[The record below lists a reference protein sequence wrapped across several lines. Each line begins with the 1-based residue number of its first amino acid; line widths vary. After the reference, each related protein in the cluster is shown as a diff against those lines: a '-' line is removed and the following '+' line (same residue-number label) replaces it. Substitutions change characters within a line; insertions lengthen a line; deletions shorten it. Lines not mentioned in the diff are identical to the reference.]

1 MPINMP
7 SRHDSKHTSLAQTH
21 PYSAQCSHTPVIPR
35 PVPDSK
41 RGCRLSN
48 TLSVHL
54 SLPGLP
60 VEQGLHF
67 GDYSISSIA
76 AR

>member
-7 SRHDSKHTSLAQTH
+7 SRHDSKHNSLAQTH
-21 PYSAQCSHTPVIPR
+21 AYSAQCSHTPVIPR
-35 PVPDSK
+35 PVPASK
-41 RGCRLSN
+41 SVCCLSKS
-48 TLSVHL
+48 LSVHL

-60 VEQGLHF
+60 DEPGLHF
-67 GDYSISSIA
+67 GDCSISSIA